1 VRFRFIAAEKA
12 EYPVTLISRILQVS
26 TSGFYAWSKRLESAR
41 SRSDRALVL
50 DIKAVHKASRGTYG
64 SPRVHREL
72 VAQQHLVGRDRV
84 ARLMREND
92 VRGRRKRRFRTTTQS
107 NHSHPVAPNVLE
119 RQFAVEQPNVAWVGD
134 ITYVWTLEGWL
145 YLSVILDLYS
155 RRVVGWAMGERIDQA
170 LTLRAMD
177 MALKACE
184 PNPGLIHHSDRG
196 SQYAAND
203 YRKLLRAR
211 RITCS
216 MSRKGNCWDNAVAES
231 FFSSLKKERIK
242 KQIYKNR
249 ELAIADVADY
259 IDTFYNRTRRHSHLG
274 GLSPEQFEAT
284 HKVRRQ
290 RLH

>member
-1 VRFRFIAAEKA
+1 VRFRFIAAERA
-12 EYPVTLISRILQVS
+12 EYPVTLMSRLLQVS
-26 TSGFYAWSKRLESAR
+26 TSGFYAWSKHLESAR
-41 SRSDRALVL
+41 SRSDRALVV

-184 PNPGLIHHSDRG
+184 PGPGLIHHSDRG

-203 YRKLLRAR
+203 YRKLLHAR
-211 RITCS
+211 GITCS

-231 FFSSLKKERIK
+231 FFATLKVEFIHETLFRTRA
-242 KQIYKNR
+242 Q
-249 ELAIADVADY
+249 AITEIFEY
-259 IDTFYNRTRRHSHLG
+259 IEVFYNRVRRHSSIG
-274 GLSPEQFEAT
+274 YVSPQEFESNN
-284 HKVRRQ
+284 VP
-290 RLH
+290 LHNAA

>member
-12 EYPVTLISRILQVS
+12 EYPVTLMSRILQVS

-41 SRSDRALVL
+41 SRSDRALVV

-184 PNPGLIHHSDRG
+184 PGPAWTD
-196 SQYAAND
+196 
-203 YRKLLRAR
+203 
-211 RITCS
+211 
-216 MSRKGNCWDNAVAES
+216 
-231 FFSSLKKERIK
+231 SSL
-242 KQIYKNR
+242 
-249 ELAIADVADY
+249 
-259 IDTFYNRTRRHSHLG
+259 
-274 GLSPEQFEAT
+274 
-284 HKVRRQ
+284 
-290 RLH
+290 

>member
-1 VRFRFIAAEKA
+1 VRFRFIAAERA
-12 EYPVTLISRILQVS
+12 EYPVTLMSRLLQVS
-26 TSGFYAWSKRLESAR
+26 PSGFYAWSKHVESTRA
-41 SRSDRALVL
+41 RSDRALVL

-92 VRGRRKRRFRTTTQS
+92 VRGRRKRRFRATTQS
-107 NHSHPVAPNVLE
+107 NHNHPVAPNVLE

-184 PNPGLIHHSDRG
+184 PDSGLIHHSDRG

-211 RITCS
+211 GITCS

-231 FFSSLKKERIK
+231 FFATLKVEFIHETLFRTRA
-242 KQIYKNR
+242 Q
-249 ELAIADVADY
+249 AITEIFEY
-259 IDTFYNRTRRHSHLG
+259 IEVFYNRVRRHSSIG
-274 GLSPEQFEAT
+274 YVSPLEFESNN
-284 HKVRRQ
+284 VP
-290 RLH
+290 LHCAA